1 MFNLGILLIGS
12 SSFMFLLLVI
22 DIMYSYVERRKKL
35 HRQHIAALRKKHNIN
50 AHNAHNT
57 YLIY

>member
-12 SSFMFLLLVI
+12 LSFIFLLLFI
-22 DIMYSYVERRKKL
+22 DIIYSYVEKRKKL
-35 HRQHIAALRKKHNIN
+35 HKQHIAASRRKHNI
-50 AHNAHNT
+50 NAHNT

>member
-22 DIMYSYVERRKKL
+22 DIIYNYVDKRKKL
-35 HRQHIAALRKKHNIN
+35 HKKHIAALGKRHNI
-50 AHNAHNT
+50 NAHNT

>member
-22 DIMYSYVERRKKL
+22 DIIYSYVEKRKKI
-35 HRQHIAALRKKHNIN
+35 HEQHIAVLRRKHNIN
-50 AHNAHNT
+50 IHNT
-57 YLIY
+57 HLIY

>member
-12 SSFMFLLLVI
+12 LSFIFLLLFI
-22 DIMYSYVERRKKL
+22 DIIYSYVEKRKK
-35 HRQHIAALRKKHNIN
+35 HIAALRKSHNIN
-50 AHNAHNT
+50 AHNTHNT